1 MYKLSSFN
9 VFQIVVNTN
18 GNEHLTETALS
29 LINDAL
35 GPLGTT
41 QGYLDCAHPSFILT
55 HAQGIPFGRKNGFS
69 ERRNLCVS
77 LCGLFGGLHAR
88 GWRAASKCNLD
99 ARKRRSSI
107 LFAFSPQQGHN
118 SIDILRIPFIP
129 VTYHVL
135 SFEMCLSLWH
145 PTTTEVVLKLNT
157 YT

>member
-1 MYKLSSFN
+1 MLLERSKTSHSS
-9 VFQIVVNTN
+9 
-18 GNEHLTETALS
+18 
-29 LINDAL
+29 
-35 GPLGTT
+35 TT

-107 LFAFSPQQGHN
+107 LFTFSPQQGCYLILIPN
-118 SIDILRIPFIP
+118 S
-129 VTYHVL
+129 
-135 SFEMCLSLWH
+135 H
-145 PTTTEVVLKLNT
+145 PKF
-157 YT
+157 

>member
-1 MYKLSSFN
+1 MHCKFSLWKCFS
-9 VFQIVVNTN
+9 VFQIVVNSN
-18 GNEHLTETALS
+18 GNEHLIENALR

-35 GPLGTT
+35 GPFSTT

-107 LFAFSPQQGHN
+107 LFAFSPQQPPSDAEYACATVSGDGEML
-118 SIDILRIPFIP
+118 I
-129 VTYHVL
+129 HVVPTWAETDVKRQG
-135 SFEMCLSLWH
+135 SF
-145 PTTTEVVLKLNT
+145 
-157 YT
+157 